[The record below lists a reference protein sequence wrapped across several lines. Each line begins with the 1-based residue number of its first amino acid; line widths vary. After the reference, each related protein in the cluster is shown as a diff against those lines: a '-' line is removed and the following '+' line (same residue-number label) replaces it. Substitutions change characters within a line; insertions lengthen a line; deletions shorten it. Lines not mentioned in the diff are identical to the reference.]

1 MRRCVRDWKQI
12 KKVIKRHV
20 VPVPGIG
27 RRSVMKIRNAIRIV
41 IFAVVVALGL
51 AFVVNLLFKIHSV
64 GLLSAE
70 WDAGDALNYVAAI
83 ASFIG
88 TIVLG
93 YIAYSQNEMLM
104 RQNNKLQD
112 LEENSYI
119 INNNSMITIEKIR
132 IAEKAHIP
140 VNWEIHDEQIVAD
153 TEATTNYV
161 GYRFEIVAKEIN
173 GNAPVLVH
181 IEKCTLF
188 CDDKNKTIIHIEAE
202 NWCNKFSRIAIHKD
216 NIVKFGMEFIIDRQ
230 KKEEFEEAVKETMG
244 NLTVEMVFQII
255 ANKNIATRCKCRS
268 YLNREQIGNNVTW
281 KTENPMVFYYGNFV
295 AKEYEIA
302 GETKR
307 EIEGV

>member
-1 MRRCVRDWKQI
+1 MRRYVRDWKQI

-41 IFAVVVALGL
+41 IVAVVVALGL

-88 TIVLG
+88 TVVLG

-188 CDDKNKTIIHIEAE
+188 CDDKNKTIIHIEA
-202 NWCNKFSRIAIHKD
+202 
-216 NIVKFGMEFIIDRQ
+216 
-230 KKEEFEEAVKETMG
+230 VKETMG